1 MSTFQYDQNASFAIL
16 GDNPLSFGE
25 FQTLKIGNIF
35 NFDILEEVRT
45 RITISSNSSSAKFQV
60 LAKLELQS

>member
-1 MSTFQYDQNASFAIL
+1 MIKMLVLQFRTIL

-35 NFDILEEVRT
+35 NFDILEEVLE
-45 RITISSNSSSAKFQV
+45 SQFQAIMQV
-60 LAKLELQS
+60 QNFKCWQK

>member
-16 GDNPLSFGE
+16 DNFGSFGE

-35 NFDILEEVRT
+35 NFDILEEALE
-45 RITISSNSSSAKFQV
+45 SQFQAIIQV
-60 LAKLELQS
+60 QNFKCWQT